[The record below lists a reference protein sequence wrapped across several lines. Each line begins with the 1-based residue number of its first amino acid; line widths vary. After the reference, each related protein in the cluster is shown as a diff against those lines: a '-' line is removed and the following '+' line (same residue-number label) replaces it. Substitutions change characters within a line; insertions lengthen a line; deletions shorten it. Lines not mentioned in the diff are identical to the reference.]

1 MAKLIE
7 LSCPK
12 CRALA
17 TSKAMFRCSVC
28 RCVLEVRISIDH
40 LSAAE
45 FAAMRSSRDSSI
57 WRWFDFLPVEDRA
70 SIVSLG
76 EGSTPLLPARR
87 LGARIGI
94 ANLYLKNDT
103 VLPTGSLKDRS
114 NSVGMSVG
122 KELGFATA
130 SVISTGNAAA
140 SVAAYAA
147 AAGMQSIV
155 MVPKGTA
162 ASKII
167 QAHAYGATVI
177 VVDGRFDYEVAELYK
192 KAVAEFGWYDCLSS
206 NPYRVGKKSY
216 AYELVDQLDGAL
228 PDWVIHPTAGG
239 TGIFCMWQGF
249 KEFQTL
255 GWIERLPKLVAA
267 QSEAAA
273 PFVAAMAHGSVEIA
287 PVDARETV
295 AESIQVGNPSALGN
309 RALAALRDS
318 RGTAVGLSDGEILEA
333 QALTGRLAGIFAE
346 PAAATSVAAAKKM
359 RGNGTIGRDEVVVC
373 HLTGHGLKQPEAI
386 PYDEQDFAPIA
397 PTLAALKERV
407 LRAEDSDR

>member
-114 NSVGMSVG
+114 NSVGLSVAL
-122 KELGFATA
+122 ELGFKTA
-130 SVISTGNAAA
+130 AVMSTGNAAA

-147 AAGMQSIV
+147 A
-155 MVPKGTA
+155 
-162 ASKII
+162 
-167 QAHAYGATVI
+167 
-177 VVDGRFDYEVAELYK
+177 
-192 KAVAEFGWYDCLSS
+192 
-206 NPYRVGKKSY
+206 
-216 AYELVDQLDGAL
+216 
-228 PDWVIHPTAGG
+228 
-239 TGIFCMWQGF
+239 TGI
-249 KEFQTL
+249 KSVV
-255 GWIERLPKLVAA
+255 LV
-267 QSEAAA
+267 
-273 PFVAAMAHGSVEIA
+273 
-287 PVDARETV
+287 
-295 AESIQVGNPSALGN
+295 
-309 RALAALRDS
+309 
-318 RGTAVGLSDGEILEA
+318 
-333 QALTGRLAGIFAE
+333 
-346 PAAATSVAAAKKM
+346 
-359 RGNGTIGRDEVVVC
+359 
-373 HLTGHGLKQPEAI
+373 
-386 PYDEQDFAPIA
+386 
-397 PTLAALKERV
+397 
-407 LRAEDSDR
+407 